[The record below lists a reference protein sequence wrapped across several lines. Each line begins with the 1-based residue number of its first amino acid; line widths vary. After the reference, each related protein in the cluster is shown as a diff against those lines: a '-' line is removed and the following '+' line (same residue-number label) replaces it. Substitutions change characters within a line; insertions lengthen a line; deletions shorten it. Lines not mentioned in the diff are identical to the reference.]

1 MRRHLLTRQESLSD
15 KPERTLEIQIER
27 WPVDRLIP
35 SGVNP
40 RTHSPQQVAQ
50 IAASI
55 REFGFVNPILVGPDG
70 AITAGGARLRAART
84 QGMREVP
91 VIVLEHLSKVQRR
104 ALAIAD
110 NRLALNAGWDEE
122 MFQLE
127 LTALLE
133 ENFDV
138 DLLGLDDEERER
150 LLAAVDAV
158 EGLTD
163 EDAVPDV
170 SEAPLTMPGDR
181 WLLGNDHILL
191 VGDATVPADIERLMA
206 GASADLVFIDPPYNC
221 DYSGYTEDRLTI
233 QNDRM
238 S

>member
-1 MRRHLLTRQESLSD
+1 MIGNELRNKRTRAGKAYRARNLD
-15 KPERTLEIQIER
+15 IQIER
-27 WPVDRLIP
+27 WPVDRLIL
-35 SGVNP
+35 SDGNP
-40 RTHSPQQVAQ
+40 RTHSPEQVAQ

-70 AITAGGARLRAART
+70 GITAGEARLRAART
-84 QGMREVP
+84 LGMREVP

-110 NRLALNAGWDEE
+110 NQLALNASWAEE
-122 MFQLE
+122 MLQLE

-181 WLLGNDHILL
+181 WLLGKDHILL
-191 VGDATVPADIERLMA
+191 VGDAT
-206 GASADLVFIDPPYNC
+206 
-221 DYSGYTEDRLTI
+221 
-233 QNDRM
+233 
-238 S
+238 